1 MIYMVLAFEQ
11 TRSKRYLEIQKL
23 RVKKQEYD
31 PDAAI
36 RLVKDTAST
45 KFAETVEA
53 HFRLNIDPKYTD
65 QQLRATVS
73 YLQPSDVPLSRHVM
87 RCFITTWDFEQVDES
102 SSHVTTDVA
111 FFNILAQEVL
121 V

>member
-1 MIYMVLAFEQ
+1 MGLEDLQFLEDQLMWCSLFRVLDLHIGVLQ

-36 RLVKDTAST
+36 RLVKDTASL
-45 KFAETVEA
+45 KFVETVEA

-73 YLQPSDVPLSRHVM
+73 HS
-87 RCFITTWDFEQVDES
+87 IK
-102 SSHVTTDVA
+102 
-111 FFNILAQEVL
+111 
-121 V
+121 

>member
-1 MIYMVLAFEQ
+1 MGLEDLQFLEDQLMWCSLFRALDLHIGVLQ

-36 RLVKDTAST
+36 RLVKDTASL
-45 KFAETVEA
+45 KFVETVEA

-73 YLQPSDVPLSRHVM
+73 HY
-87 RCFITTWDFEQVDES
+87 IK
-102 SSHVTTDVA
+102 
-111 FFNILAQEVL
+111 
-121 V
+121 